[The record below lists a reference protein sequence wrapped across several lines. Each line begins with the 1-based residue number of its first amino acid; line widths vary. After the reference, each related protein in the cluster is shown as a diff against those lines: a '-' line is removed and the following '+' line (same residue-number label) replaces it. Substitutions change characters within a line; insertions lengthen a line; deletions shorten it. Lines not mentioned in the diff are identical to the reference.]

1 MSVTHTRAV
10 SCGWIL
16 DIFRNYSKQDFQIF
30 LTMPVDQCKK
40 MVVFTGRIHPSI
52 RNVSQIACAKSGISL
67 AYVTKKFIGSINFSM
82 AGSHSWIQF
91 QV

>member
-40 MVVFTGRIHPSI
+40 WWCLLVVFIQASEMYLRLL
-52 RNVSQIACAKSGISL
+52 VQK
-67 AYVTKKFIGSINFSM
+67 
-82 AGSHSWIQF
+82 AGFLWLT
-91 QV
+91 